1 MSVQRRLKVIL
12 SKQVARLREWMET
25 WVQRRLKL
33 ILSKQSPER
42 ETELRKFA
50 VELGCSLSDTYRGD
64 GSKHLEAEVIRRIH
78 EAARSIR
85 EARLW
90 WIALISA
97 TASVVSALAAWCA
110 VLSKW

>member
-12 SKQVARLREWMET
+12 SKQGIERDTQLRE
-25 WVQRRLKL
+25 
-33 ILSKQSPER
+33 
-42 ETELRKFA
+42 FA
-50 VELGCSLSDTYRGD
+50 KELGCSLSGTYGGD
-64 GSKHLEAEVIRRIH
+64 GSKHLEDEVIRRIR

-97 TASVVSALAAWCA
+97 TASALSALAAWCA